1 MNFATEDSVISI
13 LKWLLHSFFAHDF
26 FPFNSQSQK
35 QRSNFTVMSTTDGDA
50 FCYLTILWHFF
61 WQYFLKSNFWQISQ
75 LSCHAEP
82 FKRSLHA
89 DDFNRIRVIFF
100 TKLFYFMNRCF
111 FGSNPAPSIEKQ
123 NAYNFC
129 SGKICLQNEERQWTL
144 VITKI
149 ILKAERGTVW

>member
-13 LKWLLHSFFAHDF
+13 LKWLLHSFFAHDLIL
-26 FPFNSQSQK
+26 K
-35 QRSNFTVMSTTDGDA
+35 VRSNDQILQWCLQQMVML
-50 FCYLTILWHFF
+50 FVIWHFF

-82 FKRSLHA
+82 FKRSIHA

-111 FGSNPAPSIEKQ
+111 FCSNPAPSIEKQ

-149 ILKAERGTVW
+149 ILKAERGTLW

>member
-13 LKWLLHSFFAHDF
+13 LKWLLHSFFAHDLIL
-26 FPFNSQSQK
+26 K
-35 QRSNFTVMSTTDGDA
+35 VRSNDQILQWCLQQMVML
-50 FCYLTILWHFF
+50 FVIWHFF

-82 FKRSLHA
+82 FKRSIHA

-111 FGSNPAPSIEKQ
+111 FCSNPAPSIEKQ

>member
-61 WQYFLKSNFWQISQ
+61 WQYFLKSNFWQINQ

-82 FKRSLHA
+82 FKRSIHA

-100 TKLFYFMNRCF
+100 TNYFISWTGVF
-111 FGSNPAPSIEKQ
+111 LAPTPHLRLRNKTRIISVLVRSVFKMK
-123 NAYNFC
+123 
-129 SGKICLQNEERQWTL
+129 SDNEHSSLR
-144 VITKI
+144 K
-149 ILKAERGTVW
+149 